1 MGLRGPKGKPAA
13 QKRLEGNPG
22 KQRIPDEYIE
32 PAGTPRKPP
41 HLDGY
46 AVTVWNRVMRSM
58 PPGVYAASD
67 TESLAAYCLACAE
80 LKRAMGHLDVEGRV
94 LMVETKQG
102 TIPKRN
108 PWGQIAREA
117 MQQIA
122 TIGSRLGLDPMAREN
137 IKAPDKR
144 PKSKFEGLVSI
155 NGGKKN

>member
-1 MGLRGPKGKPAA
+1 MGARGPKGKPAA

-22 KQRIPDEYIE
+22 CRPIPDEYVE
-32 PAGTPRKPP
+32 PAGTPRKPS
-41 HLDGY
+41 HLNGY
-46 AVTVWNRVMRSM
+46 ALTVWRRVVASM
-58 PPGVYAASD
+58 PTGVYAASD
-67 TESLAAYCLACAE
+67 TEALAAYCLAAAE
-80 LKRAMGHLDVEGRV
+80 LKRAMSHLDIEGRV
-94 LMVETKQG
+94 IMVETKQG

-122 TIGSRLGLDPMAREN
+122 TLGTRLGLDPMAREN

-155 NGGKKN
+155 NGGKK